1 MYKDFLMQFAQQQNP
16 LNGLPRTPP
25 NPASLLAAAA
35 GNQNLLQNNPALL
48 HQVMFFLPKI
58 LFPNITFI
66 QDATAF
72 AAGGCQSA
80 KSISKY

>member
-16 LNGLPRTPP
+16 LTGLPRTPP

-48 HQVMFFLPKI
+48 HQVRTQK
-58 LFPNITFI
+58 
-66 QDATAF
+66 
-72 AAGGCQSA
+72 
-80 KSISKY
+80 